1 MADNADARARGAIER
16 IFAQAKKRDTIKG
29 FVGKPNGN
37 GTYTIYTG
45 YAPGWVYVRLTDAVD
60 GSIAIAIAMN
70 TNLDPAVEVE
80 MERVDGMLVIKS
92 AVPAQAARLYGNSTP
107 QAQQPPAQQPPAGY
121 TNKAGGE
128 LSLVTKDGTA
138 LGGRVVRITPYRH
151 RGGWWPGTDTITLTP
166 TSTSGQRAWVLVGI
180 NTKTNAITQALST
193 NRSVGFTPFPESDV
207 DAVINAYPDVDW
219 RAAVN
224 LANGETS
231 IDATD
236 ILDLT
241 NRGETKPKSNYTATA
256 APGVGDDIDDGYG
269 VGSMW
274 VDVTGDAV
282 YFCVDS
288 TAGAAV
294 WHKLIIA
301 SGAISMSGD
310 LNLNGND
317 LNNAA
322 TVLLN
327 EGSAPSTP
335 ASGKV
340 VVYAK
345 ADGLVYSKDD
355 AGTET
360 ALGGSGSFSGD
371 AFDVPY
377 TPTDSGD
384 WSSTPGD
391 VGEALDTLAAD
402 VAAAGLSAA
411 GTHWW
416 PMAKPASPSTENDEF
431 ADASGG
437 VPSGWTEVDHGS
449 VTTVDEAVDGL
460 RLTQSTHTG
469 HSVAGI
475 YKTIPAGD
483 FTIWTRASIYAIST
497 GASQL
502 AIGGL
507 CLYQDATSSTSDMFL
522 FYTGLAA
529 SNVPE
534 IAAFTIT
541 QYNGT
546 GTGVVSASGNRSTVP
561 PSVYLRIRRT
571 STTYHFDLSYDGV
584 GAYRLYTTSSLG
596 FTPTHYGLAVDNL
609 NSGADIRGV
618 FSFFRYTA
626 SDIGILAPWEGRR
639 VNYYS

>member
-274 VDVTGDAV
+274 IDTTNDNVYQCTDA
-282 YFCVDS
+282 

-294 WHKLIIA
+294 WAHLNAASSTLTTKGDVLTRTSSAETRLAVGTDGYVLTADSGEA
-301 SGAISMSGD
+301 SGIKWA
-310 LNLNGND
+310 
-317 LNNAA
+317 
-322 TVLLN
+322 
-327 EGSAPSTP
+327 APS
-335 ASGKV
+335 
-340 VVYAK
+340 
-345 ADGLVYSKDD
+345 
-355 AGTET
+355 
-360 ALGGSGSFSGD
+360 GGSGSFTHSYVGYNT
-371 AFDVPY
+371 A
-377 TPTDSGD
+377 GG
-384 WSSTPGD
+384 STETMTRYRQLMKK
-391 VGEALDTLAAD
+391 VTLASD
-402 VAAAGLSAA
+402 GMIMNVAAHIKPSASANVMGFVVAVLSDNA
-411 GTHWW
+411 GT
-416 PMAKPASPSTENDEF
+416 PNEILSY
-431 ADASGG
+431 
-437 VPSGWTEVDHGS
+437 VPWTNVYNALFDNS
-449 VTTVDEAVDGL
+449 YSWVSIPVNVWC
-460 RLTQSTHTG
+460 
-469 HSVAGI
+469 
-475 YKTIPAGD
+475 PAGD
-483 FTIWTRASIYAIST
+483 YW
-497 GASQL
+497 L
-502 AIGGL
+502 AVMDVGNGSRL
-507 CLYQDATSSTSDMFL
+507 H
-522 FYTGLAA
+522 
-529 SNVPE
+529 
-534 IAAFTIT
+534 IA
-541 QYNGT
+541 
-546 GTGVVSASGNRSTVP
+546 
-561 PSVYLRIRRT
+561 
-571 STTYHFDLSYDGV
+571 YDG
-584 GAYRLYTTSSLG
+584 
-596 FTPTHYGLAVDNL
+596 
-609 NSGADIRGV
+609 SGADKYYAVGYPWL
-618 FSFFRYTA
+618 SGADGGYTA
-626 SDIGILAPWEGRR
+626 TATT
-639 VNYYS
+639 NKYSIRASVLT